1 MLVLMKRLS
10 FISLL
15 LVLVVVASAQEA
27 TVPVRYSFRDG
38 AYLYFADRA
47 LGPDA
52 PYEKITAVR
61 ISRNNGKGLARLVTA
76 SRPSSASAFR
86 QVCGAAAWAQL
97 KLIKNLRDDNAA
109 WEYIR
114 GHALLSD
121 YGTLSFDMAFRQAM
135 GSAYLDKE
143 AAGLAAGKSWT
154 YQVELLDAAGLVI
167 KAVTGTIAGGQ
178 TPLALGRARRHRTF
192 ATDSAVSA
200 QWYILPG
207 KPYAGLLMADV
218 YRQDGG
224 KGSYKKLASPLFAV
238 AKGDSMLFYFHEAVR
253 PGALYRYY
261 IRPTDDLGNA
271 AQPSD
276 TVSLLAVDF
285 ASLPLLHAVQARD
298 TANGIALQ
306 WAPIGDLPYVVGVE
320 IQRSRDARGDYV
332 VIDTVEASRYT
343 YFDKQ
348 VFPDI
353 PYYYRFRTLALKGR
367 ERNGGYTGYA
377 TASVKNT
384 SRNPDP
390 PYGLRGTLVKG
401 KVQLRWQPVPDTDV
415 YGYYV
420 YRSVSGSDRFEVL
433 SNGLQT
439 TEYTD
444 TSSVGGRTQYVYGVK
459 AVNRNSL
466 ESDFSNLVTMRQ
478 SVLQLPQEPAG
489 VNAWLNNRTVILDW
503 PSAAR
508 ADYAVAGYTV
518 YRREAQPANA
528 FDMRQS
534 AAAQAVALK
543 FMLLNRALLTAT
555 HFEDAGVQPG
565 KIYEYAI
572 ASVDA
577 FGAESTFSPFARIAA
592 TVPVRIV
599 LTCTVRKVTTG
610 VELAWERS
618 FTTGAA
624 TVTVYRKKVGEAS
637 YQKAASV
644 ARQANSYIDKTARKG
659 TLYTYLISAEAGT
672 ETLARS
678 EEKNIRY

>member
-1 MLVLMKRLS
+1 MLRFMKRIYCL
-10 FISLL
+10 SLL
-15 LVLVVVASAQEA
+15 LLLVVVAWAQEA
-27 TVPVRYSFRDG
+27 TLPVRYSFRDG

-61 ISRNNGKGLARLVTA
+61 ISRNSGKGLAQRVTV
-76 SRPSSASAFR
+76 SRPTSASAFR
-86 QVCGAAAWAQL
+86 QLCGESAWSQL
-97 KLIKNLRDDNAA
+97 KLIKTLRDDNAA

-114 GHALLSD
+114 AHALLSD

-135 GSAYLDKE
+135 GTAYLDKE

-154 YQVELLDAAGLVI
+154 YQAELLDAAGRVV
-167 KAVTGTIAGGQ
+167 KTVTGTITGGQ
-178 TPLALGRARRHRTF
+178 TPLVLARARRHRTF
-192 ATDSAVSA
+192 ATDSVVSA

-218 YRQDGG
+218 YRQDAG
-224 KGSYKKLASPLFAV
+224 KGAYKKLPSPLFAV
-238 AKGDSMLFYFHEAVR
+238 TKGDSLLFYFQEPVR

-285 ASLPLLHAVQARD
+285 ASLPLLRNVQARD

-332 VIDTVEASRYT
+332 VIDTVEASRHT

-367 ERNGGYTGYA
+367 ERNDGYTGYA

-384 SRNPDP
+384 HRNPDP

-444 TSSVGGRTQYVYGVK
+444 TSSIGGRTQYVYGVK

-489 VNAWLNNRTVILDW
+489 VNAWLNNHTVVLDW

-528 FDMRQS
+528 FDMRKS

-543 FMLLNRALLTAT
+543 FVLLTRTLQTTT
-555 HFEDAGVQPG
+555 HFEDAGAEPG
-565 KIYEYAI
+565 KTYEYAV
-572 ASVDA
+572 ASVDV
-577 FGAESTFSPFARIAA
+577 FGAESTFSPFARVAV
-592 TVPVRIV
+592 TVPTRVV
-599 LTCTVRKVTTG
+599 STCTVRKVTAG
-610 VELAWERS
+610 VELAWEPS
-618 FTTGAA
+618 FTRGAA
-624 TVTVYRKKVGEAS
+624 TVTIYRKKAGEAS
-637 YQKAASV
+637 YQKAGSV
-644 ARQANSYIDKTARKG
+644 PRQATAYVDKTTQKG
-659 TLYTYLISAEAGT
+659 TLYTYVISAEAGLQ
-672 ETLARS
+672 TLARS